1 MLTWILAATA
11 GGALLVDRVAL
22 LTLRPPS
29 RGLDRE
35 AVELGYPTHPFA
47 VDSTGVT
54 IRGSV
59 MLPEGAGPSAALVV
73 LVHGWTGNAG
83 TMLLLAE
90 PLLAEGFPALVFDV
104 RSHGLSD
111 RAPAVTVRHF
121 RDDLMAVLAW
131 TRMAHPR
138 RPVIV
143 VGHSLGGSAAILAR
157 ARGAEFDGLALV
169 AAPADLFA
177 ATAGFFSDRGLPGNL
192 LVKLFHPSWRLRA
205 GESFRR
211 LDPEARAPEI
221 AGSLPITIVQGDRD
235 TRVKP
240 SDALRLS
247 AATGAPVVTV
257 EGAAHKDVL
266 ARPETHREIARF
278 IRSVGGRTAGGMAV
292 DI

>member
-1 MLTWILAATA
+1 LA
-11 GGALLVDRVAL
+11 GGTVDDYGGNVFHGRALF
-22 LTLRPPS
+22 
-29 RGLDRE
+29 LDQ
-35 AVELGYPTHPFA
+35 
-47 VDSTGVT
+47 
-54 IRGSV
+54 V
-59 MLPEGAGPSAALVV
+59 MLFADAAFA
-73 LVHGWTGNAG
+73 T
-83 TMLLLAE
+83 
-90 PLLAEGFPALVFDV
+90 
-104 RSHGLSD
+104 
-111 RAPAVTVRHF
+111 
-121 RDDLMAVLAW
+121 
-131 TRMAHPR
+131 
-138 RPVIV
+138 
-143 VGHSLGGSAAILAR
+143 
-157 ARGAEFDGLALV
+157 V

-278 IRSVGGRTAGGMAV
+278 IRSVGGRTAGGTAG
-292 DI
+292 DT